1 MSTLEFITALFSH
14 VDEHMRVV
22 PKHPDAYLW
31 PSEVV
36 TLGLLHALKGV
47 GNRACYRVLSH
58 VFLHDPLRYALPLL
72 STVHS
77 EGER

>member
-1 MSTLEFITALFSH
+1 MEEPMSPLEFITALFYH

-31 PSEVV
+31 SSEVV

-47 GNRACYRVLSH
+47 GNRAFY
-58 VFLHDPLRYALPLL
+58 
-72 STVHS
+72 
-77 EGER
+77 